1 MASSPSNSVSEPARI
16 EQVITEFFAKSLHII
31 LESRS
36 PYVSSRNY
44 CGDHFTSSPC
54 SSSSSSSGRPRDKWF
69 NLALRDCPAALENF
83 DLWRQSNL
91 DPLVIDVV
99 LIRRQSKDPWIS
111 GQDEFLA
118 DHRSEKIVERW
129 IVQYESRK
137 SSNVARELHLGG
149 RRKSGGSSSHS
160 SEIPS
165 VYKKIYKRTIILLRS
180 LYCTVRILP
189 AYKVFRDLNS
199 SGRICPFSLSH
210 KISSFA
216 EPFTRA
222 EDAEMNN
229 FSFASVDTPCGRL
242 SLSVT
247 YAPTLQDVISEPS
260 TPISAQFIPD
270 YVGSPTT
277 DRLKRLHSLPSGG
290 SLPTY
295 VSFTRRHS
303 FSNDHGIT
311 PSVSPSPSPTYSD
324 SRTVQC
330 SRNPGLPPRSHPPDH
345 IPSTCLV
352 PHIFSPLA
360 NKKNTSF
367 DEYWPSPPFSPS
379 SSPSPPTHLTGSHLQ
394 NALLRS
400 ESAPLSIPLPTHQ
413 ALAPSPSRK
422 SGKAEFSS
430 QADLLRAQVTTTSP
444 SHTSSPES
452 KLQLKKL
459 SGEFY
464 IGMNLQKILYSGKD
478 EVGNLSGR
486 KISSCTS
493 PRIPSRS
500 SSRFSLLDEI
510 DDTEFACPF
519 AVDDEELRG
528 SCRVGISDVD
538 SHAGDSTSGELIPFR
553 RSSDAAVGA
562 LVRMLKT
569 AAPLRQDL
577 ANSAISSQAN
587 KEEAWTMKG
596 AQDNKNNKEAE
607 VAKFEKTA
615 ASSMS
620 TAPGFFESKTT
631 SDALGEL
638 RCYRQIK
645 ESILSKHGS
654 QQLDIGQARKAVSE
668 VSECESLTLDI
679 GQAEKPVSEG
689 IEGGP
694 HSFCIS
700 QPEKL
705 NSEGLSEL

>member
-44 CGDHFTSSPC
+44 CGDHFTSSPS

-83 DLWRQSNL
+83 DLWRQNNL
-91 DPLVIDVV
+91 DPLVVDVI
-99 LIRRQSKDPWIS
+99 LIRRQLKDPWTS
-111 GQDEFLA
+111 GQDESLA

-137 SSNVARELHLGG
+137 SSNVPWELHLGG
-149 RRKSGGSSSHS
+149 RRKNGGSGGSSSHS

-165 VYKKIYKRTIILLRS
+165 MYKKIYKRTIILLRS

-229 FSFASVDTPCGRL
+229 FSFVPVDTSCGRL

-247 YAPTLQDVISEPS
+247 YTPTLEDMISEPS

-277 DRLKRLHSLPSGG
+277 DRLKRLHSFTSGG

-295 VSFTRRHS
+295 ISFTRRHS
-303 FSNDHGIT
+303 FSSDHGVA
-311 PSVSPSPSPTYSD
+311 PFVSPSPSPTYSD
-324 SRTVQC
+324 SRTIQC
-330 SRNPGLPPRSHPPDH
+330 GRNPGLPPRSHPPDH
-345 IPSTCLV
+345 IPSACLV
-352 PHIFSPLA
+352 PHMASPSA

-367 DEYWPSPPFSPS
+367 NEYWPSPPFSPS
-379 SSPSPPTHLTGSHLQ
+379 LSPSPPTHLTGRHLQ

-400 ESAPLSIPLPTHQ
+400 ESAPLIIPLTRHQ
-413 ALAPSPSRK
+413 ALTPSPSRK
-422 SGKAEFSS
+422 SGKAEYSS
-430 QADLLRAQVTTTSP
+430 QADILGAQVTTASP

-486 KISSCTS
+486 KMSSCTS
-493 PRIPSRS
+493 PGIPSRS
-500 SSRFSLLDEI
+500 SSRFSLLDEF
-510 DDTEFACPF
+510 DDSEFACPF
-519 AVDDEELRG
+519 ADDEELRG
-528 SCRVGISDVD
+528 SCRVEISDAD
-538 SHAGDSTSGELIPFR
+538 SHAGSTSGELIPVR
-553 RSSDAAVGA
+553 RSPDAAVGA

-569 AAPLRQDL
+569 AAPLRQDFT
-577 ANSAISSQAN
+577 NSAISSQAN
-587 KEEAWTMKG
+587 NKEAWRMKG
-596 AQDNKNNKEAE
+596 TQEDKHKEAE
-607 VAKFEKTA
+607 VAEFEKTA
-615 ASSMS
+615 PSSMS
-620 TAPGFFESKTT
+620 TAPRLSKSRTT
-631 SDALGEL
+631 ADALEEL
-638 RCYRQIK
+638 RCYRKIK
-645 ESILSKHGS
+645 ELILSKHGS
-654 QQLDIGQARKAVSE
+654 QQLDIGEPRKAVP
-668 VSECESLTLDI
+668 
-679 GQAEKPVSEG
+679 GASEG
-689 IEGGP
+689 G
-694 HSFCIS
+694 
-700 QPEKL
+700 
-705 NSEGLSEL
+705 